1 MTHWHCERRGY
12 LPNAVHPNKPAVDT
26 WKTDHP
32 ISYILNGTALFH
44 NASTEMPSVLS
55 PIDELNSVSKEAS
68 KL

>member
-12 LPNAVHPNKPAVDT
+12 IQNAVHPNRPAVDT

-32 ISYILNGTALFH
+32 ISYIMNDV
-44 NASTEMPSVLS
+44 SMEMPSVMQ
-55 PIDELNSVSKEAS
+55 PINELNSLSKEAS